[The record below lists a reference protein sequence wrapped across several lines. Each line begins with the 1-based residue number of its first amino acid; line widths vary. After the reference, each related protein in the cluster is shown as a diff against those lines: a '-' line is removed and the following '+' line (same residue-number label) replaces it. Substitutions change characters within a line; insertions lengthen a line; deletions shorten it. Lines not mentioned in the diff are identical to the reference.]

1 MTIGDD
7 VAAERALL
15 ADSLDA
21 VGPAAST
28 GCGTWS
34 SFDLAAH
41 VVAGEAAAGVPAFC
55 IRALGARGVQFHPR
69 AQAVDQVI
77 GRTRRLGYRALLRR
91 LRQPG
96 PRLLL
101 TNPVVASTLF
111 EMWMHHDD
119 LARENSLP
127 HATPQHLSRAIPA
140 LIRYHGRR
148 LPVARLDIAATDG
161 EHWAFGHADDPLA
174 VIAGP
179 TADLIRWLSGRPPL
193 TALDITAVP
202 AVAEQLHT
210 FTGSI

>member
-15 ADSLDA
+15 ADSLEA

-28 GCGTWS
+28 GCGQWTA
-34 SFDLAAH
+34 FDLAAH
-41 VVAGEAAAGVPAFC
+41 VVAGESAAGVPAFC

-69 AQAVDQVI
+69 PQAVDQFI
-77 GRTRRLGYRALLRR
+77 GRAQRLGYPALLRR

-111 EMWMHHDD
+111 EVWMHHDD
-119 LARENSLP
+119 LTRENNLP
-127 HATPQHLSRAIPA
+127 HGTPKHLGRAIPA
-140 LIRYHGRR
+140 LIRYHARR
-148 LPVARLDIAATDG
+148 LPAARLDIWAADG
-161 EHWAFGHADDPLA
+161 EHRAFGNADDPLA
-174 VIAGP
+174 VIVGP

-193 TALDITAVP
+193 AALDIAADI
-202 AVAEQLHT
+202 AVAEQLQV